1 MVANTKCKHKWIR
14 TNVASIF
21 SSVRSKTAVKNA
33 QSFLT
38 LHNIQSGVST
48 HNLIDAPNPTV

>member
-21 SSVRSKTAVKNA
+21 QVLDQKR
-33 QSFLT
+33 Q
-38 LHNIQSGVST
+38 
-48 HNLIDAPNPTV
+48 